1 MSSDDLGIAPAPA
14 DEAAGAPK
22 LLAGR
27 GVKTRLAVTGGL
39 ILAVGAWLT
48 PRVAQ
53 TPLSA
58 PQELAAPLIEEQR
71 QAREASRPFMGVQD
85 VAARVREYGVAIR
98 PAAWEAVA
106 TSNDFASPTV
116 PPPAPTFGVVV
127 SDTFALT
134 HMAALDGRSPVQLS
148 TANGRVA
155 DARVVA
161 YEPATGLVLLHIE
174 PLGIPSVT
182 LAADAPP
189 PGTLAVAAAHV
200 QGRDIAIPVFII
212 AIDDGRYTIAATDG
226 SLAAGM
232 PIYTLEGEL
241 LAITAPDRNEIRAFP
256 AAAAVERLIARAGA
270 GAPPSSIGI
279 AFQQISGPL
288 TPAFGDQG
296 VLVTDVV
303 AGGPADLAGLQRGDV
318 LLAVGEDDISSTEAA
333 TRALSSLATDTPA
346 SLRVARNGRVRLV
359 EVTPALASAV
369 AARARLR
376 LRDDTAGL
384 EARLLF
390 PADILDTARVAPTAR
405 VLSINGQSVTSLL
418 QGQRM
423 LRAARTPM
431 ALLLRDGDHMFFAA
445 LAPDR

>member
-1 MSSDDLGIAPAPA
+1 MSSDGLGITPAPG
-14 DEAAGAPK
+14 DEAAAAPK
-22 LLAGR
+22 LLSGR

-58 PQELAAPLIEEQR
+58 PQELAAPLIEEQI
-71 QAREASRPFMGVQD
+71 QLREASRPFTGVQD

-98 PAAWEAVA
+98 PAAGEAVA
-106 TSNDFASPTV
+106 TSNDFASPTG

-134 HMAALDGRSPVQLS
+134 HIAALDGRSPVQLS
-148 TANGRVA
+148 TASARVA

-174 PLGIPSVT
+174 PLGIPSVR
-182 LAADAPP
+182 LASDAPP

-200 QGRDIAIPVFII
+200 QDRDIAIPVFIT
-212 AIDDGRYTIAATDG
+212 AIDGGRYMIAATDG

-232 PIYTLEGEL
+232 PIYNLDGEL
-241 LAITAPDRNEIRAFP
+241 LAIAAPDRNEIRAFP

-288 TPAFGDQG
+288 TPAFGDEG
-296 VLVTDVV
+296 VIITDVV
-303 AGGPADLAGLQRGDV
+303 EGGPADLAGLQPGDV
-318 LLAVGEDDISSTEAA
+318 LLAVGEGDTNSTEAA
-333 TRALSSLATDTPA
+333 TRALSSLATDTPT
-346 SLRVARNGRVRLV
+346 SLRVSRSGRIRVV
-359 EVTPALASAV
+359 EVTPAPAYAV
-369 AARARLR
+369 AARARVR
-376 LRDDTAGL
+376 PSDDTAGI

-405 VLSINGQSVTSLL
+405 VLSINGRGVTSIL
-418 QGQRM
+418 QGQRV
-423 LRAARTPM
+423 LRTGRNPM
-431 ALLLRDGDHMFFAA
+431 AVLLRDSDHVFFAA